1 MTNNDNF
8 YLFSP
13 IFGIGIYHID
23 NEINPI
29 ISINIGLNRPITK
42 EEICKIV
49 VILCL
54 LRLITV
60 FFSFILLV
68 SAFKGSIKSSTSFIF
83 LYFIFNIN

>member
-8 YLFSP
+8 YLFFP

-68 SAFKGSIKSSTSFIF
+68 SAFTSSLQSHE
-83 LYFIFNIN
+83 

>member
-8 YLFSP
+8 YLFFP

-29 ISINIGLNRPITK
+29 ISINIGLNKPITK
-42 EEICKIV
+42 EESCKIV

-54 LRLITV
+54 LRLITI
-60 FFSFILLV
+60 FFSFIFSE
-68 SAFKGSIKSSTSFIF
+68 SAFTSSLQSHE
-83 LYFIFNIN
+83 

>member
-1 MTNNDNF
+1 MTNSDKF
-8 YLFSP
+8 YLFFL

-29 ISINIGLNRPITK
+29 ISISIGLNRPIIK

-60 FFSFILLV
+60 FFSFILSV
-68 SAFKGSIKSSTSFIF
+68 SAFISSLQSHE
-83 LYFIFNIN
+83 

>member
-1 MTNNDNF
+1 MTNNDRF
-8 YLFSP
+8 YLFFL
-13 IFGIGIYHID
+13 ILGIGIYHID

-60 FFSFILLV
+60 FFSFIFSE
-68 SAFKGSIKSSTSFIF
+68 SAFISSLQSHE
-83 LYFIFNIN
+83 

>member
-8 YLFSP
+8 YLFFL

-68 SAFKGSIKSSTSFIF
+68 SAFTSSLQSHE
-83 LYFIFNIN
+83 

>member
-8 YLFSP
+8 YLFFP

-60 FFSFILLV
+60 FFSFILSA
-68 SAFKGSIKSSTSFIF
+68 SAFTSSLQSHE
-83 LYFIFNIN
+83 

>member
-8 YLFSP
+8 YLFFP

-29 ISINIGLNRPITK
+29 ISINIGLNRPIIN
-42 EEICKIV
+42 EELCKIV

-54 LRLITV
+54 LRFVIV
-60 FFSFILLV
+60 FFN
-68 SAFKGSIKSSTSFIF
+68 FIF
-83 LYFIFNIN
+83 LESAFISSSQSHE

>member
-1 MTNNDNF
+1 MTNSDKF
-8 YLFSP
+8 YLFFL

-29 ISINIGLNRPITK
+29 ISINIGLNRPIIK

-60 FFSFILLV
+60 FFSFILSV
-68 SAFKGSIKSSTSFIF
+68 SAFISSLQSH
-83 LYFIFNIN
+83 

>member
-1 MTNNDNF
+1 MTNNDNS
-8 YLFSP
+8 YLFFP

-29 ISINIGLNRPITK
+29 ISINIGLNKPITK
-42 EEICKIV
+42 EESCKIV

-60 FFSFILLV
+60 FSSSIFLE
-68 SAFKGSIKSSTSFIF
+68 SAFTSSSQSHE
-83 LYFIFNIN
+83 

>member
-8 YLFSP
+8 YLFFP
-13 IFGIGIYHID
+13 IFGIGIYQID

-29 ISINIGLNRPITK
+29 ISINIRLNRPITK

-60 FFSFILLV
+60 FFSFILSYLP
-68 SAFKGSIKSSTSFIF
+68 
-83 LYFIFNIN
+83 L